1 MRVTPKSENDR
12 TAARSL
18 RRLRQNAVPMAVRLP
33 SDAEK
38 PVVGVVF
45 SETDTESN
53 ESRYLAAYLAGV
65 LVQSGFAKAAL
76 LGYRADGRPSDLA
89 RERRTFWG
97 TQLQVL
103 PPGRLG
109 RSARDVVSVPVAAV
123 DTVAAMASDG
133 GVRAQLAV
141 VHWGE
146 LANCDVLLVTVN
158 AHESEACAAKMAF
171 ALDRLGAHEVAPWP
185 SCRSRGHCSDVSL
198 WMCVSRFT

>member
-1 MRVTPKSENDR
+1 
-12 TAARSL
+12 
-18 RRLRQNAVPMAVRLP
+18 MAVRLP

-76 LGYRADGRPSDLA
+76 LGYRADGCPSDLA

-133 GVRAQLAV
+133 VRAQLAV

-146 LANCDVLLVTVN
+146 LANCDMLLVTVN

-171 ALDRLGAHEVAPWP
+171 ALDRLGAHEVAATLATL
-185 SCRSRGHCSDVSL
+185 SL
-198 WMCVSRFT
+198 MSFWRTLL